1 MKDALAVVVVA
12 SCFSACG
19 GSSPAAPAPP
29 PAPTTVRLTGTVSF
43 PAGDLVADATITVLD
58 GPNAGKSASTNRV
71 GDYVLEGLTPGNA
84 NLSANA
90 TIYDE
95 VRLGVLV
102 NGSNTL
108 NFTFSIPAC
117 RTNNTA
123 SVSFGN
129 RSATTAHD
137 VYWDGFLLFTLT
149 PGQTSDPITVAAG
162 VTYSLQPMIANTD
175 DFDAIA
181 CNGSRHS
188 FSQCERRTITC
199 AGF

>member
-1 MKDALAVVVVA
+1 MKRALAVVVAA
-12 SCFSACG
+12 SCLPACG

-29 PAPTTVRLTGTVSF
+29 PAPTVVRLTGTVSF
-43 PAGDLVADATITVLD
+43 PAGDQIAEATITVLD
-58 GPNAGKSASTNRV
+58 GPNAGRSASTNRV
-71 GDYVLEGLTPGNA
+71 GDYVLDGLTPGNA

-95 VRLGVLV
+95 VRLGVFV

-149 PGQTSDPITVAAG
+149 PGQTSDPITVAALLQH
-162 VTYSLQPMIANTD
+162 TLQPMIANSD

-181 CNGSRHS
+181 CNRSTHILS
-188 FSQCERRTITC
+188 PCERSTITC
-199 AGF
+199 AGR

>member
-1 MKDALAVVVVA
+1 MKHALAVVVAA

-29 PAPTTVRLTGTVSF
+29 PAPTAVRLTGTVSF
-43 PAGDLVADATITVLD
+43 PAGDQVAEAIITVLD
-58 GPNAGKSASTNRV
+58 GPNAGRSASTNRV
-71 GDYVLEGLTPGNA
+71 GDYVLDGLTPGNA

-95 VRLGVLV
+95 VRRGVLV

-137 VYWDGFLLFTLT
+137 VYWDGFRLFTLT

-162 VTYSLQPMIANTD
+162 VTHRLQPMIANTD

-181 CNGSRHS
+181 CNGSNHVL
-188 FSQCERRTITC
+188 SQCERRTITC